1 MSSFYASHYSSRV
14 RVDRKDNRMKKEDNM
29 KTKKLSKKLALTRQT
44 ISNLNNRQLDDIHGG
59 AVAFQTTILA
69 GCGIFGRCIT
79 DPNCPTQCGSNIDCS
94 C

>member
-1 MSSFYASHYSSRV
+1 
-14 RVDRKDNRMKKEDNM
+14 M

-59 AVAFQTTILA
+59 TVAAQTTILV

-79 DPNCPTQCGSNIDCS
+79 SPNCPTQCGSNFECS